1 MNSWTHDISAGLF
14 FLDFGWL
21 GLLLIAGTYL
31 RYKVKLFQNYLIP
44 ANLIAGVLGLMIGAN
59 GIGLIDLT
67 SERLG
72 TYVYHLLALLFIALS
87 LRTPQKKVG
96 ISSVKF
102 GLIFISVYLV
112 QAILGLLIALLLLYT
127 LMPDLFVGIGLLP
140 PLSFGMNPGIAYS
153 IGENWEQFG
162 FEHGGIVG
170 LTFSAVG
177 FIVAYTLG
185 IWLVRSGIKQGKA
198 AFIESGKELP
208 DDVKT
213 GLVLEPKANGSEK
226 ITTSPE
232 NIESLTFHIGLIGF
246 TFIATYALVKGMEI
260 GLVSIGAENEVS
272 TLWSFHFIFAAIV
285 ALGVR
290 KLLDSTNASRVV
302 DDVTMTRCSNLF
314 MDFMIV
320 ASVAAISMVVVAQ
333 YWIPLLTISIVVT
346 VATWLLIQILTKN
359 AFDKFA
365 FERFAAIF
373 GNMTGTLQSAL
384 VLLRIV
390 DSGMKSPVSY
400 NLVYG
405 SGLALVFG
413 FPLLLLIN
421 APVHYFSDVV
431 QGFWMVL
438 FALIAYLVLI
448 SIAWQY
454 LKKSG
459 NGQSRGSI

>member
-1 MNSWTHDISAGLF
+1 MNSWTFDISAGLF
-14 FLDFGWL
+14 FLDFAWL
-21 GLLLIAGTYL
+21 GLLLITGTYL
-31 RYKVKLFQNYLIP
+31 RYKLKIFQNYLIP
-44 ANLIAGVLGLMIGAN
+44 ANLIAGVLGLIIGAN
-59 GIGLIDLT
+59 VLGWVDLT
-67 SERLG
+67 SDRLG

-96 ISSVKF
+96 LSSVKF

-112 QAILGLLIALLLLYT
+112 QAILGLIIALALFYT
-127 LMPDLFVGIGLLP
+127 FMPELFVGIGLLP

-162 FEHGGIVG
+162 FEYGGNVG
-170 LTFSAVG
+170 LTFSALG
-177 FIVAYTLG
+177 FVVAYTLG
-185 IWLVRSGIKQGKA
+185 IWLVRRGIKKGKA
-198 AFIESGKELP
+198 AFIESGTELSE
-208 DDVKT
+208 DVKT
-213 GLVLEPKANGSEK
+213 GLVSDPKANSSEK
-226 ITTSPE
+226 ITTSSE

-246 TFIATYALVKGMEI
+246 TFILTYVVVKLMEI
-260 GLVSIGAENEVS
+260 GLIKVGAENEIS

-285 ALGVR
+285 ALAVR
-290 KLLDSTNASRVV
+290 KILDMTKASRVV

-333 YWIPLLTISIVVT
+333 YWVPLLTISIVVT
-346 VATWLLIQILTKN
+346 LATWLMIQVLTKN
-359 AFDKFA
+359 AFKKFA

-438 FALIAYLVLI
+438 FALIAYLALI
-448 SIAWQY
+448 TIAWQY
-454 LKKSG
+454 LKWSN
-459 NGQSRGSI
+459 NG